1 MLPLACTREQW
12 DQEGLKV
19 RKKRKNS
26 RAQEGAHG
34 RHMHKNETSHCPSWY
49 NTFLSSEVVILSEE
63 FSYSMFAYYF
73 SVTGKLEEVSLKE
86 RKWEKMEWH
95 TDKPSLMKH

>member
-1 MLPLACTREQW
+1 
-12 DQEGLKV
+12 
-19 RKKRKNS
+19 
-26 RAQEGAHG
+26 
-34 RHMHKNETSHCPSWY
+34 
-49 NTFLSSEVVILSEE
+49 
-63 FSYSMFAYYF
+63 MFAYYF